1 MKQVGLISSVK
12 GKIPQ
17 SVVAGWLFP
26 LLLPPEGTS
35 ALAGPASLPPAFE
48 IGFVFARSVP
58 GLLDAELG
66 GWEHESGGE
75 SGSCVGVVGGC
86 GAGCRGELREGRV
99 LSYLP

>member
-1 MKQVGLISSVK
+1 MQYSQVGTFSPLVSVAQVGLISSVK

-35 ALAGPASLPPAFE
+35 ALDGPTFLFFE
-48 IGFVFARSVP
+48 TSFVFARSVL

-66 GWEHESGGE
+66 GNKRAKER
-75 SGSCVGVVGGC
+75 VG
-86 GAGCRGELREGRV
+86 AASLHLRDLG
-99 LSYLP
+99 